1 MFIFNPKI
9 KPINLGRFFWIAIE
23 LSDEVN
29 AAYIQKWKKNTFIKI
44 PLLKMKIWSNFQRK
58 IN

>member
-29 AAYIQKWKKNTFIKI
+29 AAYIQKWKKI
-44 PLLKMKIWSNFQRK
+44 PL
-58 IN
+58 